1 MGCWN
6 GTCALSNLSI
16 HYGEDVVAILLVE
29 DDLPTWEATIRGGF
43 VGTQRGCHPLAFPL
57 FGKYDDGGALE
68 EITEDETTL
77 ALTQWLTATDRV
89 NLKKEGHS
97 KYDLSNINSV
107 VQAIERGFL
116 SITVNGKMRGV
127 GMMLVHRDI
136 YESVLNFARTDKYI
150 QRGFE
155 ALTKYASRDCKQ
167 FQFMYKMAELR
178 LSKTADEKIT
188 EDERDALREEC
199 EKELTFAEAMSLPE
213 QARKA
218 FIRNF
223 RVSLYEKWCS
233 LGIVSSDMRR
243 NEDVFYFYLTM
254 NALRKQYTMQ
264 GGAGSQDQ
272 NDEIIDTLQ
281 AATRELIHGR
291 KNRSED

>member
-16 HYGEDVVAILLVE
+16 QYGEDVVAILLIE
-29 DDLPTWEATIRGGF
+29 DDPPRWEPSIRGGF
-43 VGTQRGCHPLAFPL
+43 VGTQRDCHPLAFPL

-68 EITEDETTL
+68 EIAEDETTL

-89 NLKKEGHS
+89 ALKKEGHC

-107 VQAIERGFL
+107 VQAIERGLL
-116 SITVNGKMRGV
+116 SITVDGKVRGV
-127 GMMLVHRDI
+127 GLMLIHRDL
-136 YESVLNFARTDKYI
+136 YEGVLNFARTDKYI
-150 QRGFE
+150 QMEFE
-155 ALTKYASRDCKQ
+155 ALTRYAARDCKQ
-167 FQFMYKMAELR
+167 FQFMFKLAELR
-178 LSKTADEKIT
+178 LSKAADEKIS
-188 EDERDALREEC
+188 EDERDSLRDEC

-223 RVSLYEKWCS
+223 RVSQYEKWCS

-243 NEDVFYFYLTM
+243 NEDVFYFYLAM

-264 GGAGSQDQ
+264 GGAGSQDH
-272 NDEIIDTLQ
+272 NDEIIDSLQ
-281 AATRELIHGR
+281 AATRELIHER